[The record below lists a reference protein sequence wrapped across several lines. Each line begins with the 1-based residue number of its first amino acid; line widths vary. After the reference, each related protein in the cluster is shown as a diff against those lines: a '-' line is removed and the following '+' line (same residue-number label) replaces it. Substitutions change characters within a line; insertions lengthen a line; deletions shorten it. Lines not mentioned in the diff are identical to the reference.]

1 MPGRVGLGFLEVYIR
16 RPNLLRMTKGN
27 IDLGLLVL
35 RLWFGLEMAFA
46 HGLPKLLKIFA
57 GDFSFGDPIGVGPAA
72 SLILATFGEF
82 VCGLLI
88 AAGFFTRLS
97 TIPYII
103 TMLVAA
109 FIAHGGDGWG
119 KMSFPLM
126 YAAAA
131 IVLFITGPGRYSL
144 DQKLFVKTYG

>member
-1 MPGRVGLGFLEVYIR
+1 MPGTEGFTAPALVNID
-16 RPNLLRMTKGN
+16 MTKGN

-46 HGLPKLLKIFA
+46 HGLPKVLQIINGDMTFA
-57 GDFSFGDPIGVGPAA
+57 DPLGIGMGFSLVLAA
-72 SLILATFGEF
+72 FGEF

-88 AAGFFTRLS
+88 ALGYFTRLAAM
-97 TIPYII
+97 PYLI

-109 FIAHGGDGWG
+109 FIANAGAGWA

-131 IVLFITGPGRYSL
+131 IVLIITGPGRYSL
-144 DQKLFVKTYG
+144 DHKLFVKTYG